1 MKKFSLLNNNHCGLI
16 TLTDA
21 RVRNQVMLVTAH
33 LPDWNKD
40 ASFFLPV
47 ESISSKIICAH
58 VLWKMC
64 ADPHYVLQFS
74 VHFNINAKTTEELDL
89 NHWEFL

>member
-1 MKKFSLLNNNHCGLI
+1 MEKFSQLNNNCCGLI

-21 RVRNQVMLVTAH
+21 RTRDRIMLVTAH
-33 LPDWNKD
+33 LNDWNKD

-47 ESISSKIICAH
+47 DSITSKTIRMH

-64 ADPHYVLQFS
+64 ANTKYVLQFN
-74 VHFNINAKTTEELDL
+74 VHFDMNAKNAEQL
-89 NHWEFL
+89 NLHHWEFL